1 MTNWLDLFPEYMI
14 EPEHKEEWILFVR
27 NLPIP
32 PARKKQLAINYAQ
45 YNNFGA
51 AETKELVEAVLGIHE
66 R

>member
-1 MTNWLDLFPEYMI
+1 MI

-32 PARKKQLAINYAQ
+32 PARKKQLASNYAQ

>member
-1 MTNWLDLFPEYMI
+1 MTNWLLD
-14 EPEHKEEWILFVR
+14 PEHKEEWILLVR
-27 NLPIP
+27 QLPIP

-51 AETKELVEAVLGIHE
+51 ALTRDLVEKVLGVYE

>member
-1 MTNWLDLFPEYMI
+1 MTNWLDLFPEYLI
-14 EPEHKEEWILFVR
+14 DPEHMEEWVLLVR
-27 NLPIP
+27 QLPIP

-51 AETKELVEAVLGIHE
+51 ALTRELVEKVLGIHE